1 MGALI
6 PAAEY
11 VRMSTDEQAN
21 SIPVQQAAIHRYARE
36 RGFQVVAT
44 YSDAGRSGLG
54 IRNRPGLC
62 RLLNEILTGQDRFRV
77 ILVYDVSRWGRFQ
90 NTDESAYYEF
100 LCRSAGVPVHY
111 CAEQFENDDRLPN
124 SLLKSLKRSMA
135 AEYSRELAVKVSS
148 GQKKIAAQGFINGG
162 IAGYGFKRAAISLD
176 GKRKVV
182 LRLGEWKH
190 IGSDRIVLVPGDK
203 REVNGVQQ
211 LFALAG
217 RQQNTPA
224 IIAEE
229 LNRRGIEYRGQRLW
243 NYSRVYRILKN
254 EKYIGT
260 CFWGRTQKLDDG
272 RRHHVPRTRWVVTPN
287 AFPSLVNPGQFAR
300 VQAILRK
307 RNTRPPKSKAF
318 YLRQL
323 KRVLEK
329 EGNLNANLLKKHNYS
344 PQCVARCFGS
354 TLRAYQS
361 VGYKPSSHTVRS
373 LDGYAKMQT
382 LKAQLLT
389 HLKEMFPGRI
399 RIMKHPDVVRRRLMS
414 IDGQWILAV
423 HFCAPVSPLVSGE
436 RRWRLKVQTREEG
449 LPALLCLCD
458 KKHTHVDI
466 FAIVP
471 ALGVRTKNK
480 IFGEDHPWVLGGRL
494 NSLQDLCDMA
504 AKLIPTPSAGPPR
517 SVFGDV
523 VLEKDYRYITIGG
536 VEIQLP
542 PIAATIF
549 WRLLQ
554 KEGQVVPR
562 DALYGWNRDAR
573 CGRLNCHISVLRAAL
588 GQFGG
593 RIRTIKNQGYMYEA
607 PIPKMNYLPK
617 II

>member
-11 VRMSTDEQAN
+11 VRMSTEEQAN
-21 SIPVQQAAIHRYARE
+21 SIPIQQAAIQRYARE

-44 YSDAGRSGLG
+44 YSDAGRSGMG

-62 RLLNEILTGQDRFRV
+62 RLLNEILTGQDRFHV

-100 LCRSAGVPVHY
+100 LCRSAGVRVHY
-111 CAEQFENDDRLPN
+111 CAEQFENDDKLPN

-135 AEYSRELAVKVSS
+135 AEYSRELAVRVSS
-148 GQKKIAAQGFINGG
+148 GQKKVAAQGFINGG

-176 GKRKVV
+176 GKRKVI
-182 LRLGEWKH
+182 LRLGEWKN

-211 LFALAG
+211 LFTLAE
-217 RQQNTPA
+217 RPQNTPG

-229 LNRRGIEYRGQRLW
+229 LNRRGIEYTGKQLW

-260 CFWGRTQKLDDG
+260 CFWGRTQKSDDG
-272 RRHHVPRTRWVVTPN
+272 GRHHVPRSRWVIAPN
-287 AFPSLVNPGQFAR
+287 AFPSLVNPEQFAR

-307 RNTRPPKSKAF
+307 RNNRTPKSEAF

-329 EGNLNANLLKKHNYS
+329 EGDLNADLLTKHNYS
-344 PQCVARCFGS
+344 PQCIARCFGS

-361 VGYKPSSHTVRS
+361 VGYKPDSHTLRS
-373 LDGYAKMQT
+373 LDGYAKMQS

-389 HLKEMFPGRI
+389 QLMETFPGRI
-399 RIMKHPDVVRRRLMS
+399 RIMKHPDVVRRKLIL
-414 IDGQWILAV
+414 IDGQLILAV
-423 HFCAPVSPLVSGE
+423 HFCVPVSPLVSGQ

-449 LPALLCLCD
+449 VPALLCLCN
-458 KKHTHVDI
+458 KKHNHFDVL
-466 FAIVP
+466 AIVP
-471 ALGVRTKNK
+471 ALGAVRTKNK
-480 IFGEDHPWVLGGRL
+480 IFGEDHPWVLRGRL
-494 NSLQDLCDMA
+494 NSLQDLCHMA
-504 AKLIPTPSAGPPR
+504 ATLIPTPSVRVPR
-517 SVFGDV
+517 TVIGDV

-542 PIAATIF
+542 PLAAMIF

-554 KEGQVVPR
+554 HPGQVIPR
-562 DALYGWNRDAR
+562 DALYHENRDVR
-573 CGRLNCHISVLRAAL
+573 CGRLNCHISVLRTAL

-593 RIRTIKNQGYMYEA
+593 RIRTIKKQGYMYEA
-607 PIPKMNYLPK
+607 PMLKNYLPSAV
-617 II
+617 

>member
-1 MGALI
+1 MEALI

-11 VRMSTDEQAN
+11 VRMSTEEQAN
-21 SIPVQQAAIHRYARE
+21 SIRIQQAAIQRYARE

-148 GQKKIAAQGFINGG
+148 GQEKVAAQGFINGG

-176 GKRKVV
+176 GKRKVI

-211 LFALAG
+211 LFTLAE
-217 RQQNTPA
+217 RQQNTPGV
-224 IIAEE
+224 IAEE
-229 LNRRGIEYRGQRLW
+229 LNRRGIKYRGQQVW

-260 CFWGRTQKLDDG
+260 CVWRRTQKLDDG
-272 RRHHVPRTRWVVTPN
+272 RRHHVPRTRWVITAN
-287 AFPSLVNPGQFAR
+287 AFPALVTPEQFAR
-300 VQAILRK
+300 VQAILRR
-307 RNTRPPKSKAF
+307 RNTRPPNSEGF

-329 EGNLNANLLKKHNYS
+329 EGNLSANLLKKHNYS
-344 PQCVARCFGS
+344 PQCVARCFGN
-354 TLRAYQS
+354 TLRAYRS

-373 LDGYAKMQT
+373 LDGYAEMQT

-389 HLKEMFPGRI
+389 HLKEMFPERI
-399 RIMKHPDVVRRRLMS
+399 RVMKHPDVVRRRL
-414 IDGQWILAV
+414 ILLDGRVILAV
-423 HFCAPVSPLVSGE
+423 HFCAPVSPLVSGV
-436 RRWRLKVQTREEG
+436 RRWRLKVQTREES
-449 LPALLCLCD
+449 LPALLCLCN
-458 KKHTHVDI
+458 KKHTHVDVL
-466 FAIVP
+466 AIVP
-471 ALGVRTKNK
+471 ALGALRTKNK
-480 IFGEDHPWVLGGRL
+480 IFGEDHPWVLRGRL
-494 NSLQDLCDMA
+494 NSLQDLCDVA
-504 AKLIPTPSAGPPR
+504 GRLIPTPTAAAPR
-517 SVFGDV
+517 SVIGDV

-542 PIAATIF
+542 PIAAMIF

-554 KEGQVVPR
+554 NPGHVVAR
-562 DALYGWNRDAR
+562 DALYDLGRDAR
-573 CGRLNCHISVLRAAL
+573 GSRLNCHISVLRAAL

-593 RIRTIKNQGYMYEA
+593 RIRTIKSQGYLYET
-607 PIPKMNYLPK
+607 PIPKNYLPK
-617 II
+617 IA